1 MEKIKAG
8 DVVYCGCGRDEG
20 YFAVMKAEGKFLFL
34 ADGKRRKTENPK
46 KKNIKHAAY
55 AGVLPEDIADRIRTG
70 GKVGNERL
78 KEILKGFG
86 GEQKAAER
94 EAEKQS

>member
-55 AGVLPEDIADRIRTG
+55 AGVLPGDIADRIRTG
-70 GKVGNERL
+70 GQ
-78 KEILKGFG
+78 G
-86 GEQKAAER
+86 GERKTEKNIER
-94 EAEKQS
+94 FRRRTESRGA